1 MCLLTLKMS
10 RGEFNWI
17 IYSTLTATA
26 HLWGLTLIVSAVD
39 QLIWE
44 SEKKKLVAY
53 GNRLAYFSGSFFLG
67 SFWVEMSDRK
77 VCRND
82 PACDIKIS
90 HLCFDRATS
99 NDAINLEH
107 LVPWR
112 CGVSDLMNC
121 GVKGKNVNL
130 TELGHLRFANDGFF
144 FRFDILASYDILMF
158 NMENNV
164 FF

>member
-1 MCLLTLKMS
+1 
-10 RGEFNWI
+10 
-17 IYSTLTATA
+17 
-26 HLWGLTLIVSAVD
+26 
-39 QLIWE
+39 
-44 SEKKKLVAY
+44 
-53 GNRLAYFSGSFFLG
+53 
-67 SFWVEMSDRK
+67 MSDRK

-112 CGVSDLMNC
+112 CGVSDLAW
-121 GVKGKNVNL
+121 GDKRKTFNL

-144 FRFDILASYDILMF
+144 SDLTFLPAMIF
-158 NMENNV
+158 
-164 FF
+164 